1 MEADR
6 PRLTDPQ
13 RELARRLLASVETR
27 AGLLAQV
34 LPPGDVPGEPAADR
48 AMREAATLLTVVVR
62 EFRRACQSQDGG
74 DLTGLLLTVGLWL
87 AEVDKDRRPWV
98 PAGAGD
104 VGTN

>member
-6 PRLTDPQ
+6 PRLTEPQ
-13 RELARRLLASVETR
+13 RELARKLLASVETR

-87 AEVDKDRRPWV
+87 AAMDRDRRPWV
-98 PAGAGD
+98 PAGEPG
-104 VGTN
+104 NN

>member
-1 MEADR
+1 MTTLA
-6 PRLTDPQ
+6 DPQ
-13 RELARRLLASVETR
+13 RELARKLLASLETR
-27 AGLLAQV
+27 AALLAQV
-34 LPPGDVPGEPAADR
+34 LPPGDVPGEPRADR

-87 AEVDKDRRPWV
+87 AEVDADRRPCV
-98 PAGAGD
+98 PAGAGG

>member
-13 RELARRLLASVETR
+13 RELARKLLASLETR
-27 AGLLAQV
+27 AALLAQV
-34 LPPGDVPGEPAADR
+34 LPPGDVPGEPRADR

-62 EFRRACQSQDGG
+62 EFRRACQTQDGG

>member
-1 MEADR
+1 MTTLA
-6 PRLTDPQ
+6 DPQ
-13 RELARRLLASVETR
+13 RELARKLLQSVETR

-87 AEVDKDRRPWV
+87 AEVDADRRPWV
-98 PAGAGD
+98 PAGAGG

>member
-13 RELARRLLASVETR
+13 RELARKLLASVETR
-27 AGLLAQV
+27 AALLAQV
-34 LPPGDVPGEPAADR
+34 LPPGDVPGEPRADR

-62 EFRRACQSQDGG
+62 EYRRACATQDGG

-87 AEVDKDRRPWV
+87 AEVDADRRPWV
-98 PAGAGD
+98 PAGEPG
-104 VGTN
+104 NN